1 MSDRFDRYVATLI
14 ATWRAFAAAGGG
26 DVVHTAG
33 YACARHP
40 NPIFN
45 NALLFEPDGSALAAI
60 VERFDDLREWA
71 LWTCDRATSAFVES
85 AGLRRDVVTTAMM
98 ADLGAL
104 GPPHDV
110 DVDVDVQLGADPV
123 DVAALNAL
131 PASLVAGVV
140 GLEAT
145 VVAAGAS
152 GLLSFRHDDDVNISF
167 VATRPDARG
176 TGLASAAL
184 SATLLQARSRGVRT
198 ASLQAT
204 PMGLGVYR
212 RLGFVPIG
220 EWQEWTPAAPAVS

>member
-1 MSDRFDRYVATLI
+1 
-14 ATWRAFAAAGGG
+14 
-26 DVVHTAG
+26 
-33 YACARHP
+33 
-40 NPIFN
+40 
-45 NALLFEPDGSALAAI
+45 
-60 VERFDDLREWA
+60 
-71 LWTCDRATSAFVES
+71 
-85 AGLRRDVVTTAMM
+85 MM
-98 ADLGAL
+98 ADLDAL

-110 DVDVDVQLGADPV
+110 DVDVRLGADPV

-145 VVAAGAS
+145 VVATGAS
-152 GLLSFRHDDDVNISF
+152 GLLSFRHGDDVNISF

-176 TGLASAAL
+176 AGLASAAL
-184 SATLLQARSRGVRT
+184 SATLAQARSRGVRT

-220 EWQEWTPAAPAVS
+220 EWQEWTLAAPAVT